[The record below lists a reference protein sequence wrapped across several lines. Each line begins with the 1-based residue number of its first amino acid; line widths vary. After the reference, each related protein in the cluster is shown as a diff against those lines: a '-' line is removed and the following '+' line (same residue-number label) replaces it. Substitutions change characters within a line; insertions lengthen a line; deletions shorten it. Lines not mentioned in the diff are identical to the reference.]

1 MIPFHLAM
9 LLAMLQGPTAPTLG
23 PPMEILAGGESI
35 AAITGHAAPLVYDF
49 NHDGNKDLI
58 VGEYGSGEDKGR
70 ARIYLNQGSNAKPSF
85 TEFKYLESADG
96 YAKVPS
102 S

>member
-1 MIPFHLAM
+1 MP
-9 LLAMLQGPTAPTLG
+9 QGPAAPTLG

-49 NHDGNKDLI
+49 NHDGKKDLI
-58 VGEYGSGEDKGR
+58 VGEYGGGEDKGR
-70 ARIYLNQGSNAKPSF
+70 ARIYLNEGSNAKPSF
-85 TEFKYLESADG
+85 TEFTYLEAGSG
-96 YAKVPS
+96 YASVPS